1 MRLLFVFI
9 ISSIGLVQAT
19 NSYAQKAT
27 VSLEV
32 RNQTVKDV
40 LNEIEDQSEFT
51 FFFNNRHIDLQRRVS
66 VSEKKSDIFKV
77 LDQIFAGT
85 NIGYSVLDKKI
96 ILSAEG
102 KALQQAGKKI
112 TGIVVDKSGE
122 SVIGA
127 NVVVKGTTNGT
138 ITDVDGKF
146 TLEVPD
152 GAILQVTYIGYNPA
166 EVKVGKESVIR
177 VVLHEDTQAL
187 EEVVVVGY
195 GTQKKVNLTGA
206 VGSVRPEDMGDIQ
219 TNSVSSMI
227 KGHLS
232 GVQITQ
238 NSGKPGASSTI
249 RIRGVGTLGED
260 AKNNPLL
267 VVDGQAVD
275 YGIETIDPNDIES
288 VSVLKDASSAAI
300 YGARAANGVLLIT
313 TKRGTKGVGKLSV
326 NAYVS
331 IQTLMKDYDMLNAEQ
346 FVMLQN
352 EARAN
357 AGMESMFTH
366 EPA

>member
-27 VSLEV
+27 VSLEA

-66 VSEKKSDIFKV
+66 VFEKKSDIFKV

-102 KALQQAGKKI
+102 MALQQLGKKI

-122 SVIGA
+122 PVIGA

-146 TLEVPD
+146 ALEVPG
-152 GAILQVTYIGYNPA
+152 GAVLQVTYIGYNPA
-166 EVKVGKESVIR
+166 EVKVGKR
-177 VVLHEDTQAL
+177 
-187 EEVVVVGY
+187 
-195 GTQKKVNLTGA
+195 
-206 VGSVRPEDMGDIQ
+206 
-219 TNSVSSMI
+219 
-227 KGHLS
+227 
-232 GVQITQ
+232 
-238 NSGKPGASSTI
+238 
-249 RIRGVGTLGED
+249 
-260 AKNNPLL
+260 
-267 VVDGQAVD
+267 
-275 YGIETIDPNDIES
+275 
-288 VSVLKDASSAAI
+288 
-300 YGARAANGVLLIT
+300 
-313 TKRGTKGVGKLSV
+313 
-326 NAYVS
+326 
-331 IQTLMKDYDMLNAEQ
+331 
-346 FVMLQN
+346 
-352 EARAN
+352 
-357 AGMESMFTH
+357 
-366 EPA
+366 